1 LSHPSTAIDPLT
13 KYLRNPLMGRRRPGC
28 VVYLRGPLASHGV
41 AELNF
46 DDLRHP
52 SIIAKNL
59 NGETPEVLEAA
70 LSAIVDV
77 DAFHVGLLRFLGTSA
92 DLKEMR
98 GRAT

>member
-1 LSHPSTAIDPLT
+1 MGHPSTAIDSLT
-13 KYLRNPLMGRRRPGC
+13 KYLRNSFMGRRRSGC

-59 NGETPEVLEAA
+59 SGETPEVLEAA

-77 DAFHVGLLRFLGTSA
+77 DAFHVGLLPFLGTSA
-92 DLKEMR
+92 DLKGMR